1 MVCVEYSKV
10 ETKSKIYLVSLALFK
25 EGLSWSDT
33 HVSHSIGRYI
43 RCRGELIIPSYDDI
57 YRKII
62 LQIQLALIS
71 HLPGC
76 FLIANFP
83 QTSLIGM

>member
-1 MVCVEYSKV
+1 MEYSKV
-10 ETKSKIYLVSLALFK
+10 EIKNKIYLVSLALFK

-57 YRKII
+57 YHKII
-62 LQIQLALIS
+62 FQIQLALIS
-71 HLPGC
+71 HYQAA
-76 FLIANFP
+76 F
-83 QTSLIGM
+83 